1 MADYNKLLYEKVRV
15 EYERFIEALKKMT
28 PEQVIEKAYEK
39 AIKEDMVTEIQ
50 QCNLTQEEANAL
62 YLEKYPLDLMYQEWL
77 DTDVSFMGLLRDSI
91 DDTAKKAVSELRKE
105 HRTVTKPGAIM
116 EYEGINYSVGSWII
130 VRECSEYAGLTGV
143 IVEMSDEEGDLDIT
157 CNLIPPKN
165 PEEIAKLEAHF
176 SKIYGE
182 PKALNDIPLDMVILA
197 PDEIQC
203 MTEKPVCY
211 DPEPDNPYPLCVGNG
226 SHECE
231 HCAYYVHLDLNRYE

>member
-15 EYERFIEALKKMT
+15 EYESFIEALKKMT

-39 AIKEDMVTEIQ
+39 VIKEDMVTEIQ
-50 QCNLTQEEANAL
+50 QRNLEPDEAKAL
-62 YLEKYPLDLMYQEWL
+62 CSEDHPLDLMYQEWL
-77 DTDVSFMGLLRDSI
+77 DTDVSYMGLLRDSI
-91 DDTAKKAVSELRKE
+91 DDTAKKAVAEYKKE
-105 HRTVTKPGAIM
+105 HRTVTKPGAVV
-116 EYEGINYSVGSWII
+116 EYEGVIYSVGSWII
-130 VRECSEYAGLTGV
+130 VREHSEYAGLTGV

-157 CNLIPPKN
+157 CNLIPPTN

-182 PKALNDIPLDMVILA
+182 PKALIDIPLDLVILA

-203 MTEKPVCY
+203 MAEKPVCY

-226 SHECE
+226 SLECE